1 MDIPT
6 HSYGKLTTEHCKWS
20 GEVLDQYA
28 VIYWKKKIQL
38 SSNNAQLY
46 HFIRLMVV
54 KKPPFTL
61 PYHTKSEFHNMQC
74 DGVINE

>member
-1 MDIPT
+1 MEIPT
-6 HSYGKLTTEHCKWS
+6 HSYGKLTTEHYKWS

-28 VIYWKKKIQL
+28 ATYWKRKIQL

-54 KKPPFTL
+54 KKPPSHCPIIINQNFTT
-61 PYHTKSEFHNMQC
+61 YSIM
-74 DGVINE
+74 V